1 MFQRGTNQCVLHH
14 MVLWTCD
21 LHFRLLAA
29 TVIRTA
35 STVEGDPVEDIR
47 ILWPE
52 NELDEDVESDESV
65 ILTWA
70 DDLRPGK
77 RRRLCRSRKELHF
90 IEQEGKLFTILH

>member
-1 MFQRGTNQCVLHH
+1 MI
-14 MVLWTCD
+14 LWTCD

-29 TVIRTA
+29 LAIRSA
-35 STVEGDPVEDIR
+35 SVVEGDPVEDIR
-47 ILWPE
+47 SLWPE
-52 NELDEDVESDESV
+52 NELYGTAESDDSV

>member
-1 MFQRGTNQCVLHH
+1 MI
-14 MVLWTCD
+14 LWTCD

-29 TVIRTA
+29 LAIRSA
-35 STVEGDPVEDIR
+35 SMVEGDPIEDIR
-47 ILWPE
+47 SLWPE
-52 NELDEDVESDESV
+52 NESDEPAESDDSV